1 MIWRPVIAGH
11 VRIDAVNDGRVSL
24 GDILKLNALMDAQ
37 LAAEE
42 KAAKKG
48 ATK

>member
-1 MIWRPVIAGH
+1 MAGH
-11 VRIDAVNDGRVSL
+11 ADLGDVRRGLVSL

-42 KAAKKG
+42 KAAKG
-48 ATK
+48 TKT

>member
-1 MIWRPVIAGH
+1 MAGH
-11 VRIDAVNDGRVSL
+11 ADLGDVRAGLIDL

-42 KAAKKG
+42 KAAKGNK
-48 ATK
+48 T

>member
-1 MIWRPVIAGH
+1 MIIWRPVLAGH
-11 VRIDAVNDGRVSL
+11 AAIEAVRDGRISL

-42 KAAKKG
+42 KAAKKP
-48 ATK
+48 T